1 MNWEVIFSQTTY
13 DQFVYNWK
21 DTKVVQLLYSIRKT
35 LVLIIDFRIGIMLYI
50 NYILRKEA
58 YTNGQIMESE
68 IA

>member
-1 MNWEVIFSQTTY
+1 MSLQLFFHPEDVC
-13 DQFVYNWK
+13 WK

-50 NYILRKEA
+50 NYTLRKEA